1 MSLVTQC
8 PSCYTSF
15 IVKPKQLKSHQ
26 GKVRCGQCQ
35 QVFVANDF
43 LSERAV
49 PEDVLKPEKKGMSL
63 NKPVTLIILGLL
75 VMLAVLQSLYF
86 FRGEIARQWPALKPA
101 IKTTCHY
108 LGCTLPLPQHA
119 ELIAIDDTELV
130 KDEMHAGIVK
140 FSCVIV
146 NNAPYAQSFPSI
158 ELTLTDQ
165 QDKPLT
171 RRKIAPSE
179 YLKGLEKSLDEGLAP
194 NDEVRVTINLLT
206 SDLPVAGFRAFVAY

>member
-1 MSLVTQC
+1 VQLEAHDGQ
-8 PSCYTSF
+8 
-15 IVKPKQLKSHQ
+15 VK
-26 GKVRCGQCQ
+26 CGQCQ
-35 QVFVANDF
+35 RVFVANDF
-43 LSERAV
+43 LSELAV
-49 PEDVLKPEKKGMSL
+49 PEDVLKLEKKGMSL
-63 NKPVTLIILGLL
+63 NKPITFLILGLL
-75 VMLAVLQSLYF
+75 VILAVLQSLYF

-119 ELIAIDDTELV
+119 ELIAIDDTQLV
-130 KDEMHAGIVK
+130 KDETHAGIVK
-140 FSCVIV
+140 FSCVII

-171 RRKIAPSE
+171 RRKIKPSE
-179 YLKGLEKSLDEGLAP
+179 YLKGLENSLDEGLAP
-194 NDEVRVTINLLT
+194 NDEMRVRINLLT

>member
-86 FRGEIARQWPALKPA
+86 LKF
-101 IKTTCHY
+101 
-108 LGCTLPLPQHA
+108 L
-119 ELIAIDDTELV
+119 
-130 KDEMHAGIVK
+130 
-140 FSCVIV
+140 
-146 NNAPYAQSFPSI
+146 
-158 ELTLTDQ
+158 
-165 QDKPLT
+165 
-171 RRKIAPSE
+171 
-179 YLKGLEKSLDEGLAP
+179 
-194 NDEVRVTINLLT
+194 
-206 SDLPVAGFRAFVAY
+206 

>member
-1 MSLVTQC
+1 MSLVTRC

-43 LSERAV
+43 LNERAV
-49 PEDVLKPEKKGMSL
+49 PEDLLKTEKKGMSL

-86 FRGEIARQWPALKPA
+86 FRVEIARQWPALKPA

-119 ELIAIDDTELV
+119 ELIAIDDTELL
-130 KDEMHAGIVK
+130 KDEAHAGIVK
-140 FSCVIV
+140 FSCVIA
-146 NNAPYAQSFPSI
+146 NNAAYAQSFPSI
-158 ELTLTDQ
+158 ELTLTDE

-171 RRKIAPSE
+171 RRKIKPIE
-179 YLKGLEKSLDEGLAP
+179 YLKGLEKPLDEGLAG
-194 NDEVRVTINLLT
+194 NDEVRVTINL
-206 SDLPVAGFRAFVAY
+206 SSADLPVAGFRAFVVY

>member
-1 MSLVTQC
+1 MSLVTKC

-35 QVFVANDF
+35 QVFIAGDHLSEHTAPEDF
-43 LSERAV
+43 LET
-49 PEDVLKPEKKGMSL
+49 EKKGMSL
-63 NKPVTLIILGLL
+63 NKPMTFLILGLL
-75 VMLAVLQSLYF
+75 VTLAVFQSLYF
-86 FRGEIARQWPALKPA
+86 FRGEIARQWPALKPL

-119 ELIAIDDTELV
+119 ELIAIDDTDLV
-130 KDEMHAGIVK
+130 KDDAHAGLVK
-140 FSCVIV
+140 FSCMIV

-171 RRKIAPSE
+171 RRKITASE
-179 YLKGLEKSLDEGLAP
+179 YLKGLEKPLEEGLAG
-194 NDEVRVTINLLT
+194 NDEVRVTINLTT
-206 SDLPVAGFRAFVAY
+206 SDLPVAGFRAHVVY

>member
-1 MSLVTQC
+1 VRLVTKC
-8 PSCYTSF
+8 PSCLTSF
-15 IVKPKQLKSHQ
+15 IVKPEQLEAHDGQVK
-26 GKVRCGQCQ
+26 CGQCQ
-35 QVFVANDF
+35 RVFVANDF
-43 LSERAV
+43 LSELAV
-49 PEDVLKPEKKGMSL
+49 PEDVLKLEKKGMSL
-63 NKPVTLIILGLL
+63 NKPITFLILGLL
-75 VMLAVLQSLYF
+75 VILAVLQSLYF

-130 KDEMHAGIVK
+130 KDETHAGIVK
-140 FSCVIV
+140 FSCVII

-171 RRKIAPSE
+171 RRKIKPSE

-194 NDEVRVTINLLT
+194 NDEMRVRINLLT
-206 SDLPVAGFRAFVAY
+206 SDLPVTGFRAFVAY

>member
-1 MSLVTQC
+1 MRLVTKC
-8 PSCYTSF
+8 PSCLTSF
-15 IVKPKQLKSHQ
+15 IVKPVQLEAHDGQVK
-26 GKVRCGQCQ
+26 CGQCQ
-35 QVFVANDF
+35 RVFVANDF
-43 LSERAV
+43 LSELAV
-49 PEDVLKPEKKGMSL
+49 PEDVLKLEKKGMSL
-63 NKPVTLIILGLL
+63 NKPITFLILGLL
-75 VMLAVLQSLYF
+75 VILAVLQSLYF

-119 ELIAIDDTELV
+119 ELIAIDDTELI
-130 KDEMHAGIVK
+130 KDETHAGIVK
-140 FSCVIV
+140 FSCVII

-171 RRKIAPSE
+171 RRKIKPSE

-206 SDLPVAGFRAFVAY
+206 SDLPVTGFRAFVAY

>member
-1 MSLVTQC
+1 MSLVTKC

-26 GKVRCGQCQ
+26 GQVRCGQCR
-35 QVFVANDF
+35 QVFVAGDHLSEHAAPEDF
-43 LSERAV
+43 LET
-49 PEDVLKPEKKGMSL
+49 EKKGMSL
-63 NKPVTLIILGLL
+63 NKPMTFLILGLL
-75 VMLAVLQSLYF
+75 VTLAVFQSLYF
-86 FRGEIARQWPALKPA
+86 FRGEIARQWPALKPV

-119 ELIAIDDTELV
+119 ELIAIDDTDLV
-130 KDEMHAGIVK
+130 KDDAHAGLVK

-171 RRKIAPSE
+171 RRKITPGE
-179 YLKGLEKSLDEGLAP
+179 YLKGLEKPLEEGLAG
-194 NDEVRVTINLLT
+194 NDEVRVTINLTT
-206 SDLPVAGFRAFVAY
+206 SDLPVAGFRAFVVY